1 MASAEFGGICPVT
14 RCAKHMLNGA
24 RAAARP
30 AIAAK
35 FQPKRYTIAQGCP
48 GSSRRRGASGA
59 GGGRAES
66 ACWCSQK
73 NGSLAMRRSGRVALG
88 GYPPRAPTDPDVQ
101 ISRIRLLILRLRCES
116 VETVYDSR
124 RQWIT
129 LQ

>member
-35 FQPKRYTIAQGCP
+35 FQPKRYTMHKVVQARLAAVEPVAQVVAAQKA
-48 GSSRRRGASGA
+48 RVGAA
-59 GGGRAES
+59 RKWQPRDAT
-66 ACWCSQK
+66 K
-73 NGSLAMRRSGRVALG
+73 RSGGPG

-101 ISRIRLLILRLRCES
+101 ISRIRLLMLRFAAIR
-116 VETVYDSR
+116 
-124 RQWIT
+124 
-129 LQ
+129 